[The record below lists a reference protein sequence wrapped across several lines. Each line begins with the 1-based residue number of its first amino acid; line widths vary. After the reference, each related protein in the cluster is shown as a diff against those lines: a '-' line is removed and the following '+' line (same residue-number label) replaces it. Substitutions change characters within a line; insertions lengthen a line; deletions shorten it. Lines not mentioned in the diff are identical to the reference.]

1 MIIQKESGVIM
12 NIGDLL
18 YQSIIFSLL
27 LVGAVSFTLFIRRLL
42 INSKKEVQVSDD
54 IHKKLDR
61 IIELLENQIQR

>member
-1 MIIQKESGVIM
+1 M